1 MFKKGEK
8 SMRKKNDTL
17 IKYFQLANTM
27 YLTNEEFGILI
38 RKVMLND
45 DTTGTRYENLDA
57 ESTADL
63 KAIEKEWTED
73 YIRIRKN
80 NPMIAQA
87 FSGLSIQVNNSTK
100 SYNLLRERLNKDDD
114 DDKEKTEVTP
124 VIVVNVPDAPEEEI
138 ESEPDFIY
146 VGDDVQ
152 FTDDA
157 ISNIYAAGET
167 VDGVK
172 RYLLNHRDIYN
183 IPFATSDINEVLNEL
198 MNGDY

>member
-1 MFKKGEK
+1 
-8 SMRKKNDTL
+8 MRKKNDTL

-45 DTTGTRYENLDA
+45 DTTGIRYENLDA

-73 YIRIRKN
+73 YVRIRKN

-114 DDKEKTEVTP
+114 DDKETTEVTP
-124 VIVVNVPDAPEEEI
+124 VIVVDVPDAPAEEI

-152 FTDDA
+152 LTDDA
-157 ISNIYAAGET
+157 INQIYAAGET

-183 IPFATSDINEVLNEL
+183 IPFATSDINEVLDEL